1 MFTRKIQGRAL
12 VKIGDD
18 IEIPIL
24 GSIAFGLIDR
34 GTNVIQV
41 RPVSFCNLNCI
52 MCSTDAGPCSKW
64 RQAEYWVPPEIILE
78 GVKEIVKY
86 KGVNN
91 VEAHIDTV
99 GEPTLYSRLVE
110 LIQGLKEIKEV
121 KIVSMQTHGQ
131 NLSEHKVEEL
141 SEAGLDRINLSVDAI
156 DENLAK
162 YIQGAEWYNVKKIL
176 EVAEYVLNNT
186 KIDVHV
192 APVYLPGI
200 NDNEIPKIIRWALR
214 IGAGRKWPPLGIQKY
229 ILHKYGRKAP
239 VRKVM
244 SWYEFWNYL
253 KLLEEKFKV
262 KLIPK
267 LEDFGMFRAKPLP
280 KPFRVG
286 EKVRVKIVAPGWLK
300 GEKLAVDLRGLRTIT
315 VVNAEKLYEGMRISV
330 RIVRNKDNIYVA
342 VPI

>member
-1 MFTRKIQGRAL
+1 MRKIQGRVL
-12 VKIGDD
+12 IKVGED
-18 IEIPIL
+18 IEVPIL

-52 MCSTDAGPCSKW
+52 MCSTDAGPYSKW
-64 RQAEYWVPPEIILE
+64 RQVEYWVPPEILLD
-78 GVKEIVKY
+78 GVREIIKY
-86 KGVNN
+86 KGIDK

-99 GEPTLYSRLVE
+99 GEPTLYSRLIE
-110 LIQGLKEIKEV
+110 LVQGLKDIREV
-121 KIVSMQTHGQ
+121 KVVSVQTHGQ

-156 DENLAK
+156 DEKLAK
-162 YIQGAEWYNVKKIL
+162 YIQGAEWYNVRKVLRI
-176 EVAEYVLNNT
+176 AEYTLENT
-186 KIDVHV
+186 KIDIHI

-200 NDNEIPKIIRWALR
+200 NDEEIPKIIKWALK
-214 IGAGRKWPPLGIQKY
+214 IGAGKKWPPLGIQKY
-229 ILHKYGRKAP
+229 IPHKHGRKAP
-239 VRKVM
+239 VKKVM

-253 KLLEEKFKV
+253 KSLERRFKV
-262 KLIPK
+262 KLIPR
-267 LEDFGMFRAKPLP
+267 LEDFGMFKTKPLP

-315 VVNAEKLYEGMRISV
+315 VVNAEELPEGTRASV

-342 VPI
+342 IPT